1 MHGQS
6 RQSKPSDYARQ
17 LREKQKLRR
26 IFGISE
32 KQMQKYYKVAVASL
46 EESGL
51 KLLEQLEMRFDN
63 GVFRAGLATTRRQAR
78 QLVSHG
84 IVKLNGKR
92 MSIPSYRLKEGDIF
106 SIRERNKSMPA
117 FGQMDKRKNI
127 VPAWLAFDPAALSGK
142 VVGKPMKG
150 DLEAA
155 INPQMI
161 IEFYSR

>member
-6 RQSKPSDYARQ
+6 RHSKPSDYARQ
-17 LREKQKLRR
+17 LREKQKLKR

-32 KQMQKYYKVAVASL
+32 KQMQKYYKNAVASL

-51 KLLEQLEMRFDN
+51 KLLEQLEMRLDN
-63 GVFRAGLATTRRQAR
+63 GVFRSGLASTRRQAR

-84 IVKLNGKR
+84 IVRLNGKR
-92 MSIPSYRLKEGDIF
+92 MSIPSYRLKEGDTF
-106 SIRERNKSMPA
+106 TIRERNKSMPA
-117 FGQMDKRKNI
+117 FAQMDKRKNI
-127 VPAWLAFDPAALSGK
+127 VPAWLSFDAGQLSGK

-150 DLEAA
+150 DVEAA
-155 INPQMI
+155 IDAQMI